1 MYFSIP
7 LQMDVS
13 ALISVIVGGLLLGS
27 LWGIVALGLNLIFG
41 VMRVINLAHGEL
53 LMFSAFLTYVLYN
66 QFGVSP
72 LLSVFLLLPVFFVA
86 GIVMQYTVIERIL
99 ETENAELM
107 SLLATFALLLVLQNV
122 GRAIWSTN
130 TYAIQTDFLS
140 QTLSVAGV
148 PISYARLFA
157 LGLAF
162 LAMVVLYLL
171 ATKTEFGFAMRAAVQ
186 NPRMAKVAGINTRR
200 VYFIT
205 FGIST
210 ALAGMAGSLV
220 SMIYPFST
228 DVGFTYVIMGFLVIV
243 FGGMGSFV
251 GALFGALILG
261 MVGSVGAYLFGS
273 GARDLILLAIL
284 IGTLYVKPDG
294 VFGEARL

>member
-1 MYFSIP
+1 MVFNMF

-13 ALISVIVGGLLLGS
+13 AIASVLVGGLLLGS
-27 LWGIVALGLNLIFG
+27 LWGAVALGLNLIFG

-66 QFGVSP
+66 QFGISP
-72 LLSVFLLLPVFFVA
+72 LLSVFLLLPVFFVV
-86 GIVMQYTVIERIL
+86 GIVIQYTVIERIL
-99 ETENAELM
+99 ESENAELM

-130 TYAIQTDFLS
+130 TYAIQTEFLS
-140 QTLSVAGV
+140 QTLPVAGIT
-148 PISYARLFA
+148 ISYARLFA

-162 LAMVVLYLL
+162 AAMVLLYLL

-205 FGIST
+205 FGISA

-220 SMIYPFST
+220 SMIYPFT
-228 DVGFTYVIMGFLVIV
+228 TGVGFTYVIMGFLVIV
-243 FGGMGSFV
+243 FGGMGSFM

-261 MVGSVGAYLFGS
+261 MVGSVGGYLFGA
-273 GARDLILLAIL
+273 GARDLILLGIL
-284 IGTLYVKPDG
+284 VITLFIKPDG